1 VNATKSLL
9 FTAPS
14 SIALTDKFFSEFQR
28 IVKSRLEDDA
38 ALTVRLYIV
47 EIVISLLV
55 EMATGSGD
63 DYYYGS
69 DNSDDTDTTGPFS
82 PNKGSPLV
90 TPISLTAQFSLETQ
104 QSNMSTTSFDNV

>member
-1 VNATKSLL
+1 
-9 FTAPS
+9 
-14 SIALTDKFFSEFQR
+14 
-28 IVKSRLEDDA
+28 VKSRLKDDA

-47 EIVISLLV
+47 EVVISLLV
-55 EMATGSGD
+55 EMAIGSEN

-90 TPISLTAQFSLETQ
+90 TPISLTANFSLETQ
-104 QSNMSTTSFDNV
+104 QSNMSITSSDNV